1 MTAKMRSVDKPKSL
15 VNSWVTDI
23 IMGMHTYDVN
33 FQLGL
38 NHCATPRGT
47 KTEEEECQNEYGNLG
62 CLLYLVMVFRLG
74 MFTRFVLEI
83 LGFLGSHQW
92 LPNESPICTNLG
104 PRLRVFTPRRPSLT
118 DANGPHVCTPV
129 VLSAT
134 APGPQRPCRFTTQRA
149 TCCQEPCKLEDDDWA
164 SDQMNSAGVDS
175 HMRNCMLR
183 ILADFNGK

>member
-74 MFTRFVLEI
+74 LFYKVFHDNLRI
-83 LGFLGSHQW
+83 WGSHQ
-92 LPNESPICTNLG
+92 
-104 PRLRVFTPRRPSLT
+104 
-118 DANGPHVCTPV
+118 
-129 VLSAT
+129 
-134 APGPQRPCRFTTQRA
+134 
-149 TCCQEPCKLEDDDWA
+149 
-164 SDQMNSAGVDS
+164 
-175 HMRNCMLR
+175 
-183 ILADFNGK
+183 